1 MPKKEPW
8 NGTNET
14 ESMYLKEGL
23 EIAKEVA
30 RSMQRNLPAHVHDDL
45 LGGAHLG
52 LVKALKTF
60 DSTKGSPFGAYS
72 RQCMKNAIYDDL
84 RRDDNLSRHMRLK
97 LKVLMQIEKE
107 FESIWARKPTREEL
121 AKLANNA
128 STEEISQVMALG
140 MVTDETSKLFLT
152 LETPFMVAREVELK
166 REIAS
171 LLEHLSEEE
180 STIIR
185 GVFNVGKTYQEL
197 AEDLETNEVNV
208 ATVFHQTLRKL
219 RKIA

>member
-1 MPKKEPW
+1 
-8 NGTNET
+8 
-14 ESMYLKEGL
+14 
-23 EIAKEVA
+23 
-30 RSMQRNLPAHVHDDL
+30 
-45 LGGAHLG
+45 
-52 LVKALKTF
+52 
-60 DSTKGSPFGAYS
+60 
-72 RQCMKNAIYDDL
+72 
-84 RRDDNLSRHMRLK
+84 
-97 LKVLMQIEKE
+97 
-107 FESIWARKPTREEL
+107 
-121 AKLANNA
+121 
-128 STEEISQVMALG
+128 MALG

-152 LETPFMVAREVELK
+152 LETPFMVARELELK
-166 REIAS
+166 REIVS